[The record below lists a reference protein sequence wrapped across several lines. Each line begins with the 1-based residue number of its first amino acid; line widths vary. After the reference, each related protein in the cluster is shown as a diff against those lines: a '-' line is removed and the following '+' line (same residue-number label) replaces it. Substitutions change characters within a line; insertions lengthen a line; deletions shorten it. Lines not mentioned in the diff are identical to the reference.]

1 MKRTIEDLAA
11 LIHSTTGLD
20 VCVLDSACRV
30 MEEYS
35 RLNTPDELFFSS
47 GELERLWRLLGYGET
62 FRCAH
67 AVTKAGLAYS
77 VARIRGCGHEDRLL
91 CMGPFL
97 ELPVP
102 ERFEELAA
110 GGSGRTAHERQ
121 AILSFLDALP
131 RVDRGFASDIGRL
144 VHALAQDGLQ
154 PMETIEAAAAGE
166 GTEGMEDVPA
176 KALRGA
182 RAEVVNRIGKGTA
195 AAEQPVGP
203 ARNDTSPWDKNRIE
217 DFFTWEKRLRIAV
230 QTGNIRL
237 YRQIAKGGDFFN
249 YFRFKVTRDRLRA
262 AKNLSLGYNAMLQ
275 LAALDGGADIFL
287 VHALLWKYVRI
298 TESAHHVDEL
308 VHLQQPMAEDYIAL
322 VRRRNDAS
330 HGALMRDA
338 LEYID
343 QNLSHQFG
351 LATLAAQLRVSAPDL
366 AYHFRKEAGTTFLS
380 YLASKRIEEAC
391 ILLNDRSLSIAEIAS
406 MVGFRDPSHFIR
418 QFKAK
423 KMTTPGEF
431 RRSLPLA

>member
-1 MKRTIEDLAA
+1 MRMIEDIASLM
-11 LIHSTTGLD
+11 HSSTGLD

-30 MEEYS
+30 VEEYC
-35 RLNTPDELFFSS
+35 RLNTPDELFFCTA
-47 GELERLWRLLGYGET
+47 ELERLRRLLRYGET

-77 VARIRGCGHEDRLL
+77 IVLVGGRGHEEHLL

-97 ELPVP
+97 ELPLP
-102 ERFEELAA
+102 ENIEGLP
-110 GGSGRTAHERQ
+110 GSPSGRSPQEGQ
-121 AILSFLDALP
+121 AIQVFLDALP
-131 RVDRGFASDIGRL
+131 RVERGFASEIGRL
-144 VHALAQDGLQ
+144 VRALVQDIPQ
-154 PMETIEAAAAGE
+154 PAETIDASGAAGMVTASEAAPRDASSGSPAASFERRKAGE
-166 GTEGMEDVPA
+166 
-176 KALRGA
+176 
-182 RAEVVNRIGKGTA
+182 A
-195 AAEQPVGP
+195 APEQPLGP
-203 ARNDTSPWDKNRIE
+203 ARNATSPWDKSRIE

-322 VRRRNDAS
+322 VRRRNEAGHS
-330 HGALMRDA
+330 ALMRDA

-343 QNLSHQFG
+343 QNLSQQFG

-366 AYHFRKEAGTTFLS
+366 AYHFRKEAGSTFLS

-406 MVGFRDPSHFIR
+406 IVGFRDSSHFIR
-418 QFKAK
+418 QFKAR